1 MSAHTCFCYNVLCCH
16 CTTGLKPMG
25 SNKPFLS
32 IRNLV
37 NMEALCFHTTCEK
50 HTLSLHFPPKC
61 LPAVFPSLT
70 WSADMGINQ
79 RNLNGSK
86 SAELW
91 AGREFE
97 GCNTRDHQEEVTVV
111 CTVNRG
117 ILMCVP
123 KIHTNQVHTQFSK
136 TSQAWS
142 WDYAKVRESS
152 WNTRFPISTKTAAL
166 PSCSL
171 QYLLVA
177 YGVRG
182 KVLIKYFGV
191 LLGSWLFESK

>member
-1 MSAHTCFCYNVLCCH
+1 MFPYHMWKAH
-16 CTTGLKPMG
+16 
-25 SNKPFLS
+25 
-32 IRNLV
+32 LV
-37 NMEALCFHTTCEK
+37 TA
-50 HTLSLHFPPKC
+50 FPPKVFTCRVPQSNLKRRYGNQPAEFKWIQVSRVVSRPGIRRLQHETTRKRLQSCVQWTEVSWCVC
-61 LPAVFPSLT
+61 LRY
-70 WSADMGINQ
+70 IQ
-79 RNLNGSK
+79 
-86 SAELW
+86 
-91 AGREFE
+91 
-97 GCNTRDHQEEVTVV
+97 TR
-111 CTVNRG
+111 
-117 ILMCVP
+117 
-123 KIHTNQVHTQFSK
+123 FSK

-171 QYLLVA
+171 QCLLVA